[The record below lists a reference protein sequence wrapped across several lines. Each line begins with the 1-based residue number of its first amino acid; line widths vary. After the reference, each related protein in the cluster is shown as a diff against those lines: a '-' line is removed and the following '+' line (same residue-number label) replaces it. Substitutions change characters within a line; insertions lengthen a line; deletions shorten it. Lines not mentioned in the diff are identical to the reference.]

1 MLDCFTDYFTAR
13 DWTALWLSL
22 RLAAATSAILT
33 VLATPLAWW
42 LTRSRS
48 RLALVLEAIV
58 ALPLVLPPT
67 VLGFYLLTLLGPHGF
82 IGQTWAHL
90 GFSPLP
96 FSFGGILLGSLVYS
110 LPFAVQPLHNA
121 FAAVSPRMLEVS
133 ATLRA
138 TTLATFFHVVLPLSR
153 RGFLA
158 AAALSFA
165 HTLGEFGV
173 VLMLGGSIPRRTETA
188 SIAIFRSVEALDL
201 AAAHRLSATLA
212 LLCFAILLAT
222 YTLNRR
228 KLSLDLGP

>member
-1 MLDCFTDYFTAR
+1 MLWCFAER
-13 DWTALWLSL
+13 DWTALLL
-22 RLAAATSAILT
+22 TLQLAATTSAILT

-48 RLALVLEAIV
+48 RVALITEAIV

-67 VLGFYLLTLLGPHGF
+67 VLGFYLLTLLGPHG
-82 IGQTWAHL
+82 GVGRAWSAL
-90 GFSPLP
+90 GLSPLP

-110 LPFAVQPLHNA
+110 LPFAVQPLHSA
-121 FAAVSPRMLEVS
+121 FAAVDPRLLEAA

-138 TTLATFFHVVLPLSR
+138 PALARFFRVVVPLSR
-153 RGFLA
+153 RGFLS

-188 SIAIFRSVEALDL
+188 SIAIFRHVEAMDM

-212 LLCFAILLAT
+212 LLCFAILIGT
-222 YTLNRR
+222 YTLNRKQR
-228 KLSLDLGP
+228 QLDVAT